1 MTHIYMFP
9 IPSEMLL
16 ELAKREKQHGIFPEK
31 DVDVYMKV
39 STCIYSAGCWIL
51 CILVIALM
59 N

>member
-1 MTHIYMFP
+1 MFP

-16 ELAKREKQHGIFPEK
+16 ELAKREKQAGIFPEK

-51 CILVIALM
+51 CILVVALM